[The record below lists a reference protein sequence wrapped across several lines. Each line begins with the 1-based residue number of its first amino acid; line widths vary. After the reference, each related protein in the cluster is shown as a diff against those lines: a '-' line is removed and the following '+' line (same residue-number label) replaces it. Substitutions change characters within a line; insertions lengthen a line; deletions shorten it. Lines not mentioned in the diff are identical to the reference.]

1 MDTEN
6 REVKTQESGCR
17 KPRRKH
23 LLWIIPASVAVLLAA
38 GWFGVQFAVESA
50 VKRCFAD
57 TSSRLIGYEAEAEI
71 SCSLLGQELC
81 ISGISVDNPPDYS
94 DGHALEVDLI
104 RVRVNPLAFLFDR
117 VIHLKKLTI
126 SGVRFNVELKR
137 VPLSPDGWLA
147 QLSDPEI
154 NLFKLKKDAAP
165 APVRRARRKKKSG
178 SVRPGER
185 RLFRIDELRVENVR
199 ATLNNFRIFPERWR
213 TLTLESYVQKDLG
226 RPEPLSADGLAAE
239 IFRRHRDEIAKYL
252 EDLKDKAAA
261 WWKGL
266 FKKKTKK
273 ETTPAPPAAPA
284 PPATPARPED
294 EAAKKEK
301 SEARKKMIKTGGR
314 IAAGFAESWLKRKKQ
329 EMEEKPS
336 SSDDPEEARKAR
348 RNKRLV
354 DLGLRAAEAVREEL
368 AEPPAAPEK
377 KSE

>member
-17 KPRRKH
+17 RPRRKH

-38 GWFGVQFAVESA
+38 GWFGLTFAVEHA

-81 ISGISVDNPPDYS
+81 ISGICVENPPGYS
-94 DGHALEVDLI
+94 ERPALKVDLI
-104 RVRVNPLAFLFDR
+104 RVRVNPLAFLFGR
-117 VIHLKKLTI
+117 VVHLKKLTV
-126 SGVRFNVELKR
+126 SGVHINAELKR
-137 VPLSPDGWLA
+137 VPLTLDGWLA

-154 NLFKLKKDAAP
+154 NLFKLKKNAAP
-165 APVRRARRKKKSG
+165 APVRRARRKKRSG
-178 SVRPGER
+178 SARPGER
-185 RLFRIDELRVENVR
+185 QLFRIDELRVENVR
-199 ATLNNFRIFPERWR
+199 ATLNNCRIFPERWR
-213 TLTLESYVQKDLG
+213 TFTLESYVQKDLG
-226 RPEPLSADGLAAE
+226 RPEPLSADGLAVE

-252 EDLKDKAAA
+252 EDRKDQVVA

-273 ETTPAPPAAPA
+273 GTAPA
-284 PPATPARPED
+284 QSAAPARPED

-348 RNKRLV
+348 RDKLLV

-368 AEPPAAPEK
+368 AEPPATPAPEK